1 MYCIPECSSVFCL
14 LLIKSVV
21 SKLIADLVNRRLYR
35 NSSGQRVPLGFGFGY
50 AKVQD
55 GSSI

>member
-1 MYCIPECSSVFCL
+1 
-14 LLIKSVV
+14 
-21 SKLIADLVNRRLYR
+21 LYR